1 VIAPKIGIIDPF
13 QCPRVN
19 QASLNGIHRNLHLS
33 IEYLSGRT
41 YLQTDVPIGTHWNF
55 EDTIDPNSKRSA
67 LLGATIAV
75 YQIHHIFGFL
85 ILLMDSKDMMIS
97 LKNTRT

>member
-1 VIAPKIGIIDPF
+1 MVAPKIEITDPF
-13 QCPRVN
+13 QCSRVN
-19 QASLNGIHRNLHLS
+19 QASLKWILPNLYLS
-33 IEYLSGRT
+33 IECLSDRMCI
-41 YLQTDVPIGTHWNF
+41 QTDVAIGTHWNF